1 MRDCRTCAGF
11 TFKPCPAALSGLSS
25 RCMDNHIMQ
34 LKRLLGNLRRFTTQ
48 ARGGNILV
56 DPILHNATV
65 LGAKTAISTPN
76 SHHSYAQLANN
87 VFGMQSMV
95 KPHQTV
101 AMLMPPGCTFSGA
114 EINPTRS
121 ICRHILRIDEQR
133 MHCSFVGSIPPPRRI
148 ALYPPRFRLDALDS
162 PPNVQRQ
169 SFQSKTEHEAR
180 YH

>member
-1 MRDCRTCAGF
+1 MIAVLVST
-11 TFKPCPAALSGLSS
+11 TESSPACLCGLCS
-25 RCMDNHIMQ
+25 RCVDNHIMQ
-34 LKRLLGNLRRFTTQ
+34 LERLLGNIRGFTTQ

-56 DPILHNATV
+56 DPILHHATV
-65 LGAKTAISTPN
+65 LGAKTAIVTPN
-76 SHHSYAQLANN
+76 SHHSYAKLANN

-114 EINPTRS
+114 EINPMRS
-121 ICRHILRIDEQR
+121 IRRHILRIDEQR
-133 MHCSFVGSIPPPRRI
+133 MHCSSVGSIPPPRRI
-148 ALYPPRFRLDALDS
+148 ALHPPRFRLDALDS

-169 SFQSKTEHEAR
+169 NCQSKAEHEAR